1 MLERSIVSL
10 MYSSCGVDFF
20 FFLFCF
26 QCGEFNDVD
35 REIGTAIVNKS
46 R

>member
-20 FFLFCF
+20 FFFF
-26 QCGEFNDVD
+26 FAFNAGNSTTLTV
-35 REIGTAIVNKS
+35 RLAPP
-46 R
+46 